1 MGRAA
6 RMEEAC
12 VGMHTEKVNWQETT
26 AVET

>member
-1 MGRAA
+1 MGHAT

-12 VGMHTEKVNWQETT
+12 MGMHTEKVNWQENT